1 MTNRTPK
8 KEATCRESSAA
19 VSTPPAARPTVDY
32 MPVPPAEQA
41 KDTPPTVWPDP
52 QPLPAGLPPVLPF
65 DFAMLPQS
73 LHAWVRDVAERMQC
87 PPDYVAATAMIV
99 AGALIGRKVAIRPKR
114 HDDWAVVPNLY
125 GMMVGRPSLLK
136 SPAMKEVINFLIK
149 LEIDAKAEYDAAV
162 SEQAAT
168 AVMAKAEKSVTMA
181 KLKDAIKSGDAE
193 AAELARRMAAGDDT
207 PPVRR
212 RFMTNDA
219 TVEKLGIILAENPNG
234 VTMFVDEL
242 VRLLKTMDRDGH
254 EGDRS
259 FYLTAW
265 SGDSRYTYD
274 RIGRGTL
281 DIDSA
286 SVSIVGSIQPG
297 VVADYLCSA
306 VAGGMGDDGMM
317 QRFQLS
323 VWPDASPTWRNV
335 DRYPDADAR
344 RRAYDALQRLVDL
357 SPDGVFAERDALA
370 PNALPFLRLEADAQ
384 QRFDVWRCDL
394 EQRLRAGREH
404 PAIESHLAK
413 YRSLVPSLALILHL
427 LDENVGTIGDD
438 PVSKAVAWA
447 VYLESHA
454 RRLYAGV
461 TRGPAVAARL
471 LAAKIEAG
479 DVPDDFTART
489 LYRNNWT
496 GLDKV
501 AAGDAIDLLL
511 SLDWLSERE
520 VRTAGRPCTWY
531 AVNPKTRRPAPDAL
545 TKPTKGTSVTF
556 VGAA

>member
-1 MTNRTPK
+1 
-8 KEATCRESSAA
+8 
-19 VSTPPAARPTVDY
+19 
-32 MPVPPAEQA
+32 
-41 KDTPPTVWPDP
+41 
-52 QPLPAGLPPVLPF
+52 
-65 DFAMLPQS
+65 
-73 LHAWVRDVAERMQC
+73 MQC

-99 AGALIGRKVAIRPKR
+99 GGALIGRKVAIRPKR
-114 HDDWAVVPNLY
+114 HDDWAIVPNLY
-125 GMMVGRPSLLK
+125 DMMVGRPSLLK

-149 LEIDAKAEYDAAV
+149 LEIDAKAEYDAALR
-162 SEQAAT
+162 EQAAT
-168 AVMAKAEKSVTMA
+168 AVMAKAEKAVTMA
-181 KLKDAIKSGDAE
+181 KLKDAIKSGDVE
-193 AAELARRMAAGDDT
+193 AAELARRMAVGDDT

-212 RFMTNDA
+212 RYMTNDA

-234 VTMFVDEL
+234 MTMFVNEL

-265 SGDSRYTYD
+265 SGDSRHTYD

-286 SVSIVGSIQPG
+286 IVSIVGSIQPG
-297 VVADYLCSA
+297 VVADYLRSA
-306 VAGGMGDDGMM
+306 VAGGVGDDGMM

-344 RRAYDALQRLVDL
+344 RRAHDALQRLVDL
-357 SPDGVFAERDALA
+357 TPDSVLAERDDVAA
-370 PNALPFLRLEADAQ
+370 NARPYLRFEADAQ
-384 QRFDVWRCDL
+384 RRFDVWRCDL
-394 EQRLRAGREH
+394 EQRLREGGNH

-427 LDENVGTIGDD
+427 LDGHVGTIGDD
-438 PVSKAVAWA
+438 AVAKVIGWST
-447 VYLESHA
+447 YLESHA

-471 LAAKIEAG
+471 LAGKIAAG
-479 DVPDDFTART
+479 DVPDDFTARDV
-489 LYRNNWT
+489 YRNNWT

-501 AAGDAIDLLL
+501 STGDAIDLLL
-511 SLDWLSERE
+511 SLGWLADRE
-520 VRTAGRPCTWY
+520 ERTAGRPGTRY
-531 AVNPKTRRPAPDAL
+531 TVNPKTRTPPPGTL
-545 TKPTKGTSVTF
+545 TKPTKAASVTF